1 VNGPQI
7 AFVGCIVTL
16 AVTPLMILTARRTGI
31 VDRPGTLKHQD
42 TPVPYLG
49 GVAVFAGLAVGV
61 FAAHWF
67 LLVPLV
73 GALCL
78 GVADDRFELPPLI
91 RLGGQ
96 VAIGV
101 GIVVTSPTHLPG
113 AAAALVVAVAV
124 LLINGV
130 NLIDGLDMLA
140 AGTTAVAAVGFA
152 IVVEGPGRQIAIA
165 LGAALVGFLVYNRPP
180 ARIYLGDGG
189 SYLLGACL
197 TILLVRAWGPTV
209 PTATGVAALAMVAL
223 PVAEVAFAVVRRA
236 RGRLP
241 LLAGDRG
248 HPYDRLVTRGWSRI
262 AASLTYIAA
271 AALLTGAAVAAIHI
285 GSMSAAVVVD
295 LAATVVL
302 VGAAWAT
309 GALVPVDGTRR

>member
-197 TILLVRAWGPTV
+197 TILLVRGPTV